1 MKAEVVIF
9 ESRHSLSKPHG
20 MPAGCPRLC
29 RALGPCRLAGL
40 SLSLQKAHGPV
51 GQADYPR
58 QHTGGLVGGVC
69 TLEQLHRL
77 LAVWPW
83 ASASASLSSGG
94 FTCKAAVITPTS
106 QDGYKNEMNEMTI
119 QHRPSLGS
127 IEGEFLPFLLDSLQ
141 L

>member
-20 MPAGCPRLC
+20 MPTGASACAEPW
-29 RALGPCRLAGL
+29 GPCRLAGL
-40 SLSLQKAHGPV
+40 SLSLQRAP
-51 GQADYPR
+51 GQWGR
-58 QHTGGLVGGVC
+58 QITQGSKQGAWWEGQP

-83 ASASASLSSGG
+83 ASASASLSFGG

-119 QHRPSLGS
+119 QHPAYPGLNKK
-127 IEGEFLPFLLDSLQ
+127 GEFLPFL
-141 L
+141 